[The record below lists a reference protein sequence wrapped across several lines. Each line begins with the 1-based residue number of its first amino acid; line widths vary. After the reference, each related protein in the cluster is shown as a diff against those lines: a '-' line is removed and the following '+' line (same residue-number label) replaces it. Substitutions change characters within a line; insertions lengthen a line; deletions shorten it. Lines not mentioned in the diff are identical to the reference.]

1 MTMKKR
7 LNKFDEHIRQQM
19 EHLQP
24 DFDPSNWE
32 KFEAQ
37 LDAAPLSSTVFSD
50 SDLDQLVFD
59 NMRRYEAP
67 YRPEHWD
74 RMKALL
80 HERFTWPQY
89 LLRYK
94 SVELALFL
102 LLFLSFWQ
110 YLPRT
115 FAPQNGQRAYQA
127 AAAVDELPTMGPNG
141 TALTSPSKPSTAEE
155 ATDASSEMRPATPPT
170 ATVPANSSQ
179 GAASQNSKKTST
191 TPIRLMP
198 TLELLPVQPSQ
209 ARQTL
214 GHAAEQL
221 ANLTKPLPKGPS
233 APDAIALLDLMPN
246 QAPKLLPT
254 AVRGLDETKLFQPKK
269 RPTLVVGMFATA
281 EYNHIL
287 MSVQEEKR
295 KSAIIERAAYGYGGG
310 LSLNLDF
317 GRLELQTGLIYA
329 ARHYPVDVTYV
340 RGSLL
345 QGLWGDKLETTE
357 LNLLNLPLH
366 LRYDVV
372 QRGKWRL
379 YVLGGGAIQVAF
391 QSSYYTAD
399 APEFH
404 FSPIPQDPDNPWPAT
419 NENVNVTEI
428 NRGTGWFERGGRFR
442 ENAYLSANV
451 GFGAE
456 RFLTER
462 WSLFAQPFY
471 QHAFYHFSGDKGLG
485 PNNDRINSLTLLFGT
500 RVRMR

>member
-32 KFEAQ
+32 TFEER
-37 LDAAPLSSTVFSD
+37 LDAAPPSSTVFSD

-59 NMRRYEAP
+59 KLHRYEAP

-115 FAPQNGQRAYQA
+115 FAPQDGQRAYQA
-127 AAAVDELPTMGPNG
+127 TAAVDELPTIDFNE
-141 TALTSPSKPSTAEE
+141 TALTSPPKPSVAEE

-179 GAASQNSKKTST
+179 GTIPKTLKKDYTA
-191 TPIRLMP
+191 PIRPLP
-198 TLELLPVQPSQ
+198 TLGFLPLQPSQ
-209 ARQTL
+209 AQQTL

-221 ANLTKPLPKGPS
+221 ANLLKPLPEGPS
-233 APDAIALLDLMPN
+233 TPDAMALLDPMPN

-254 AVRGLDETKLFQPKK
+254 AVRGLDETKLFQTKK

-281 EYNHIL
+281 EYNRIL
-287 MSVQEEKR
+287 ISVQEEKR
-295 KSAIIERAAYGYGGG
+295 KAAAIERAAYGYGGG

-345 QGLWGDKLETTE
+345 RGLWGDKLETTE
-357 LNLLNLPLH
+357 LNMLNLPLH

-379 YVLGGGAIQVAF
+379 YVLGGGAVQVAF

-404 FSPIPQDPDNPWPAT
+404 FSPIPQDPDNPSPT
-419 NENVNVTEI
+419 PNVNVTEI
-428 NRGTGWFERGGRFR
+428 NRGAGWFEEGGRFR

-462 WSLFAQPFY
+462 WSLFAQPVY

-485 PNNDRINSLTLLFGT
+485 PNNDRINSMTLLLGT

>member
-7 LNKFDEHIRQQM
+7 PNKFDEHIRQQM

-37 LDAAPLSSTVFSD
+37 LNAAAPSSTVFSD

-59 NMRRYEAP
+59 KLRRYEAP
-67 YRPEHWD
+67 YRPEHWE

-110 YLPRT
+110 YLPRPL
-115 FAPQNGQRAYQA
+115 APEDQQRAYQA
-127 AAAVDELPTMGPNG
+127 AALDELPEIGADE
-141 TALTSPSKPSTAEE
+141 TALPSSPKPSISEDAESTSGE
-155 ATDASSEMRPATPPT
+155 MPPAAQPRAS
-170 ATVPANSSQ
+170 VPAGNSK
-179 GAASQNSKKTST
+179 GAALQTPKEIST
-191 TPIRLMP
+191 TPIRFIPSLD
-198 TLELLPVQPSQ
+198 LLPVQPSQ
-209 ARQTL
+209 AQQAL

-221 ANLTKPLPKGPS
+221 ANLPKPLPQSPS
-233 APDAIALLDLMPN
+233 MPDAMALLDPMPN
-246 QAPKLLPT
+246 QVPKLLPT
-254 AVRGLDETKLFQPKK
+254 AVRGLDETKLFRAKK

-295 KSAIIERAAYGYGGG
+295 KSATIERAAYGYGGG

-317 GRLELQTGLIYA
+317 GRVELQTGLIYA

-357 LNLLNLPLH
+357 LNLLNLPMQ

-379 YVLGGGAIQVAF
+379 YLLGGGAVQVAF

-404 FSPIPQDPDNPWPAT
+404 FSPVPQDPDNPSPVPNA
-419 NENVNVTEI
+419 NVTEI
-428 NRGTGWFERGGRFR
+428 NRGAGWFERGGRFR
-442 ENAYLSANV
+442 ENAYLSANL

-462 WSLFAQPFY
+462 WSLFAQPVY